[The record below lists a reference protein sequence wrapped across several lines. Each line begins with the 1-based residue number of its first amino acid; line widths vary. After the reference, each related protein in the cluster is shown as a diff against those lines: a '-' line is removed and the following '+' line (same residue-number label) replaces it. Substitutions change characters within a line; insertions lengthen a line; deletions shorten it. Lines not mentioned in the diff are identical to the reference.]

1 MKVSLALSPRVYMHK
16 HTEHRRNEREQ
27 RERARQQQPLLALL
41 SQIINTVY
49 SYFKIRLSTAP
60 LRGYR
65 THSNTSS
72 LPKLIKKTDTA
83 AEDPH
88 FSVCAVIA
96 EHRLVNNNRRERERE
111 RVSGGKEIKGFRG
124 LEKRKE
130 NVSESLNGPCSNKSP
145 RISKGCGIS
154 WTHFER
160 RSCESS
166 EHFTV

>member
-1 MKVSLALSPRVYMHK
+1 MHK
-16 HTEHRRNEREQ
+16 HTERRRNEREQ
-27 RERARQQQPLLALL
+27 RERARQQPLLALL
-41 SQIINTVY
+41 SQILNTVY
-49 SYFKIRLSTAP
+49 SYFKISLSTAP

-96 EHRLVNNNRRERERE
+96 QHRLANNNRRERERE

-124 LEKRKE
+124 LEKKE
-130 NVSESLNGPCSNKSP
+130 GECL
-145 RISKGCGIS
+145 GIS
-154 WTHFER
+154 QWTMFQ
-160 RSCESS
+160 
-166 EHFTV
+166 

>member
-16 HTEHRRNEREQ
+16 HTERTRNEREQ
-27 RERARQQQPLLALL
+27 RERARRRQPLLALL
-41 SQIINTVY
+41 SQILNTVY
-49 SYFKIRLSTAP
+49 SYFKISLSTAP

-65 THSNTSS
+65 THPNTSS

-96 EHRLVNNNRRERERE
+96 QHRLVNNNRRERERE

-124 LEKRKE
+124 LEKKE
-130 NVSESLNGPCSNKSP
+130 GECL
-145 RISKGCGIS
+145 GIS
-154 WTHFER
+154 QWTMFQ
-160 RSCESS
+160 
-166 EHFTV
+166 